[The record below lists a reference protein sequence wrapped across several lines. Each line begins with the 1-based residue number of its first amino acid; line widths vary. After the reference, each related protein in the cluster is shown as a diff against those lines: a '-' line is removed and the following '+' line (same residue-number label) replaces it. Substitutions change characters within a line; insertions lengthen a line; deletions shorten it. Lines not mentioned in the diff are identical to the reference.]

1 MTSIDDLADIF
12 AGLQDA
18 AEDGDIVEM
27 ERLVLLLLKR
37 LRDKRPDLLF
47 HDDGASCASSEEDV
61 KAEADEVQIAS
72 LVQGGFTMFTDF
84 PFEFYG
90 IIYRT
95 VMNAFQACK
104 AANHDKNGIFI
115 GDGYTSKDTLD
126 MRKDYAQMAVGD
138 ANEAGRKV
146 FIKDIR
152 IWDSK
157 KDIIMKDIVVAA
169 LKLDDPTHCKVDFTL
184 MPTEDTRIVHFGP
197 NDYYGVDTRVR
208 THDGYSK
215 GNNFVGLIVTEYY
228 NKWKNKKTS
237 SSSSGSGSSSGS
249 SSHFSAYPPK
259 KGKCK
264 KAKL

>member
-1 MTSIDDLADIF
+1 MDSIEEYADIF
-12 AGLQDA
+12 AAMQDA

-61 KAEADEVQIAS
+61 KADEVQIGS
-72 LVQGGFTMFTDF
+72 LVKGGFTMFTDF

-90 IIYRT
+90 VIYRT

-104 AANHDKNGIFI
+104 AANHDNNGNFI
-115 GDGYTSKDTLD
+115 GDGYTSKNTTATRL
-126 MRKDYAQMAVGD
+126 DYAQMTIGD
-138 ANEAGRKV
+138 ANDAGRKV

-152 IWDSK
+152 MWDSN
-157 KDIIMKDIVVAA
+157 KDIIMKEIIVTA

-197 NDYYGVDTRVR
+197 NDYYGVDTHVR

-237 SSSSGSGSSSGS
+237 GSSSSSSGS
-249 SSHFSAYPPK
+249 SSHFSASPPN
-259 KGKCK
+259 KGKGK
-264 KAKL
+264 KAKA

>member
-1 MTSIDDLADIF
+1 MTSIDEYADIF
-12 AGLQDA
+12 AALQDA
-18 AEDGDIVEM
+18 AEDGDIDEM
-27 ERLVLLLLKR
+27 ETQVFSLLKR

-61 KAEADEVQIAS
+61 KADEVQIGS
-72 LVQGGFTMFTDF
+72 LVKGGFTMFTDF

-90 IIYRT
+90 VIYRT

-115 GDGYTSKDTLD
+115 GSGYTSKDTLD
-126 MRKDYAQMAVGD
+126 VRKDYGQMLVGD

-152 IWDSK
+152 MWDSN
-157 KDIIMKDIVVAA
+157 KDIIMKEIIVTA

-197 NDYYGVDTRVR
+197 NDYYGVDTHLR
-208 THDGYSK
+208 THDGYLK

-237 SSSSGSGSSSGS
+237 GSSSGS
-249 SSHFSAYPPK
+249 SSHFSASPPK
-259 KGKCK
+259 KGKGK
-264 KAKL
+264 KAKA